1 MIKVNYTEL
10 DGPYGPA
17 MRLEAAGHA
26 GYAPA
31 GQDIVCAGVSTLMQ
45 ALVSLLAGEENAHS
59 DAFDEPD
66 GPRLTVTAARP
77 CTAWVEGAFELAKA
91 GFALLA
97 ERYPDNVCFADRSAR
112 GKQEMMD
119 LQLFA
124 DGGEAAAPALSAAQE
139 QQAVASGTMKPGEKA
154 DAKQETTTP
163 EGEKE
168 VKETEP
174 VKAEEGQEQEPPR
187 PALPKRFPGSQAV
200 DALHRRWAA
209 EEAMMR
215 RAVPEFS
222 LQKERA
228 DPEMRRLMQLPGM
241 RMLDAYRLAHY
252 GDAMRQ
258 TARTVEQ
265 VVGGIAGASGLA
277 LDERTQTLY
286 ISDLGSRCIW
296 SAAASSHG
304 LTAGGKGCQS
314 SFSGLPGYPGALALD
329 EDSTLYISYRWASS
343 SWLERHAG
351 STFLRGVAL
360 RLSESMQ
367 ENLFSL
373 PADGIRA
380 EAVSTASGSWLW
392 SFSGKPQGSSS
403 ALCPV
408 ENRVYFGIAG
418 EKALYS
424 VRV

>member
-17 MRLEAAGHA
+17 MRLEAVGHA

-45 ALVSLLAGEENAHS
+45 ALVSLLAGEENARS

-139 QQAVASGTMKPGEKA
+139 QQAVASGTLKPGEKA
-154 DAKQETTTP
+154 DAKQEMTAP

-187 PALPKRFPGSQAV
+187 AAKTFPGKPGCGCPAPALGCGGGHDAPGSAGV
-200 DALHRRWAA
+200 FPAKGAGRPRDA
-209 EEAMMR
+209 
-215 RAVPEFS
+215 P
-222 LQKERA
+222 
-228 DPEMRRLMQLPGM
+228 
-241 RMLDAYRLAHY
+241 
-252 GDAMRQ
+252 
-258 TARTVEQ
+258 
-265 VVGGIAGASGLA
+265 
-277 LDERTQTLY
+277 
-286 ISDLGSRCIW
+286 SD
-296 SAAASSHG
+296 AAARDAD
-304 LTAGGKGCQS
+304 AGC
-314 SFSGLPGYPGALALD
+314 LP
-329 EDSTLYISYRWASS
+329 
-343 SWLERHAG
+343 AG
-351 STFLRGVAL
+351 PLRGCHAPDCPH
-360 RLSESMQ
+360 RGAGRGGAHP
-367 ENLFSL
+367 
-373 PADGIRA
+373 PARG
-380 EAVSTASGSWLW
+380 T
-392 SFSGKPQGSSS
+392 P
-403 ALCPV
+403 C
-408 ENRVYFGIAG
+408 
-418 EKALYS
+418 
-424 VRV
+424 